1 MTPNNTAF
9 VFSGGG
15 ARAAYQVGVL
25 QAVAELAPELEI
37 PIVTGVS
44 AGAINSA
51 FLAAHPGPFPKAVE
65 DLRQEWERLTVDRVY
80 GIQPL
85 RIGRA
90 LLRWGFNMLLR
101 RHTAPTAFKGLMSTE
116 PLRQFLS
123 ECMDF
128 GGIGRNIAAGRLRA
142 AALSAT
148 CYNTG
153 QTVTFVQGGA
163 EVPLWERHM
172 RLAVRS
178 VITVDHL
185 LASAAIPLVF
195 PAVRL
200 GVAFYGD
207 GSVRQTAPLSPA
219 IHLGARR
226 ILAVAMRAREPAVA
240 CAPDDADYPLAA
252 EVFGLLLHS
261 VFIDSLDADVERL
274 RRINSL
280 LHAVPAEHAPEGVRP
295 IDLFVL
301 RPSRDLGEL
310 ARGCRASLPPLLQL
324 AVRSIGGERAKSA
337 DFQSY
342 LMFQPEYTGRLI
354 ELGYRDAKQRATGI
368 VQFLHGRAVGR

>member
-1 MTPNNTAF
+1 MPNNTAF

-37 PIVTGVS
+37 PILTGVS
-44 AGAINSA
+44 AGAINAS
-51 FLAAHPGPFPKAVE
+51 FLAAHPGPLPQAAE
-65 DLRQEWERLTVDRVY
+65 DLRHEWERLTVDRVY
-80 GIQPL
+80 GIHPL
-85 RIGRA
+85 RLGRA
-90 LLRWGFNMLLR
+90 LLRWGINLLLR
-101 RHTAPTAFKGLMSTE
+101 RRTAPPAFEGLMSAQ
-116 PLRQFLS
+116 PLRQFLA

-148 CYNTG
+148 CYSTG
-153 QTVTFVQGGA
+153 QTVTFVQGG
-163 EVPLWERHM
+163 EQVPLWERHM
-172 RLAVRS
+172 RIAVRS
-178 VITVDHL
+178 EITVDHL

-200 GVAFYGD
+200 GAAFYGD

-226 ILAVAMRAREPAVA
+226 ILAVAMRAQEPAVT
-240 CAPDDADYPLAA
+240 CAPDDAGYPLAA

-274 RRINSL
+274 RRINTL
-280 LHAVPAEHAPEGVRP
+280 LHAVSVEHAPEGVRP

-310 ARGCRASLPPLLQL
+310 ARGCRAKLPPLLEL
-324 AVRSIGGERAKSA
+324 AVRSIGGEQAKSA

-354 ELGYRDAKQRATGI
+354 DLGYRDAKQRARGI
-368 VQFLHGRAVGR
+368 EQFLHGKAVGR